1 MKSILH
7 KLAWLSNVVC
17 IVLQWMNMSTSLV
30 KKNNWNEPWMRI
42 FVSSIHNLHC
52 QTCKEE
58 EGKIEKKSMQTCPA
72 AVLAKSLKW
81 HHFLHGK
88 GDKYLKG
95 LRNFFYAPFL
105 LGLNRRMA
113 CKSPSVCSR
122 DIFQSIWYISN
133 CTDPPTWY
141 GGGCCCWTKKKE
153 EPFYQRCSSKAI
165 LTSQNISPFLPF

>member
-1 MKSILH
+1 
-7 KLAWLSNVVC
+7 
-17 IVLQWMNMSTSLV
+17 
-30 KKNNWNEPWMRI
+30 MRI

-133 CTDPPTWY
+133 CTDPPPPDMVVDVVV
-141 GGGCCCWTKKKE
+141 GLRRKRSL
-153 EPFYQRCSSKAI
+153 F
-165 LTSQNISPFLPF
+165 ISAAPRRPY